1 MPLRGNRLLAAVVLS
16 LCALMCQAAPD
27 DAGEPISP
35 DARDTAGW
43 ILDTHDHHG
52 QPFAIVDKREARVY
66 VFDAAGHL
74 IGASA
79 ALLGMTPGDGS
90 IPDIAQ
96 RAPASL
102 LPDERTTPAGRFA
115 SQPGRNDKGEDIVWV
130 DYQASLAIHRL
141 RPAPAHERR
150 PARLASA
157 SPDDNRIS
165 FGCIVLPVGF
175 YESVVAP
182 TLGRHRGVVYVLP
195 ENSPA
200 QAMFG
205 SVDVNL
211 AAH

>member
-16 LCALMCQAAPD
+16 LCALTCRAAPD
-27 DAGEPISP
+27 YAGEPASP
-35 DARDTAGW
+35 DARDAAGW
-43 ILDTHDHHG
+43 IMDTNDHHG

-74 IGASA
+74 IGAST

-90 IPDIAQ
+90 IPDIAR
-96 RAPASL
+96 RAPSSL

-130 DYQASLAIHRL
+130 DYRASLAIHRL

-205 SVDVNL
+205 SIDVNL